1 MLMHRFGTMAHII
14 ASTELFCFRKTLD
27 KLNENEIVSQNAV
40 EIAKELQAIR
50 DLEEDCRVS
59 FFINGGD

>member
-14 ASTELFCFRKTLD
+14 ASTELFCFKKTAD
-27 KLNENEIVSQNAV
+27 KLNDDEIVSQNAV

-50 DLEEDCRVS
+50 VLEDDYKV
-59 FFINGGD
+59 FF